1 MTYGTLNSIQE
12 KRLRREVITNF
23 KTYEEAETICSTAF
37 QASKSY
43 QTCQEY
49 VTDLSNT
56 SLVNCISDVMVW
68 FFCQLIF
75 FPISLRK
82 KFKILQ
88 RTTMLLIWSFITRWL
103 GIATLHRSTSK
114 LPWSNALFLLFW
126 TQLFNRPNL
135 M

>member
-56 SLVNCISDVMVW
+56 SLVNCISDIMV
-68 FFCQLIF
+68 
-75 FPISLRK
+75 
-82 KFKILQ
+82 
-88 RTTMLLIWSFITRWL
+88 
-103 GIATLHRSTSK
+103 
-114 LPWSNALFLLFW
+114 
-126 TQLFNRPNL
+126 
-135 M
+135 